1 MVYFKEYKV
10 AWEGRVM
17 RKKIL
22 LVGGL
27 VALLGFSACDES
39 TEDDGKIEAP
49 FSSDEAVGDMLYT
62 DAETKLS
69 ESGFTNVKTVP
80 IEDLITGWLTD
91 DGEIES
97 ISIDGDTEFSIGDR
111 FNPGVEV
118 EIQYHTFP
126 SDTKSD
132 EETSE
137 GHENNV
143 SQSDSETTEEPP
155 NITVDNNSEFSA
167 VLNNNTDDD
176 SPYITFANKYNNQI
190 IELDGHIEYLGLY
203 DDYDTRWEAL
213 IVSGD
218 WAGWEASY
226 AGPVFKTQDFNMQ
239 EVKFEGLMETEIN
252 VHVVGRIM
260 EYNETQQLFF
270 IDPITITQ
278 R

>member
-1 MVYFKEYKV
+1 M
-10 AWEGRVM
+10 M
-17 RKKIL
+17 RKTFVGILIGLL
-22 LVGGL
+22 LVFAG
-27 VALLGFSACDES
+27 CDDS
-39 TEDDGKIEAP
+39 DEDDRKIEVP
-49 FSSDEAVGDMLYT
+49 FSSEDAVDNMLYT
-62 DAETKLS
+62 YAENELTN
-69 ESGFTNVKTVP
+69 SGFTNIKAVP
-80 IEDLITGWLTD
+80 IEDLIAGWLTK

-97 ISIDGDTEFSIGDR
+97 ISIDGYTDFISGRKYD
-111 FNPGVEV
+111 PGVEV

-126 SDTKSD
+126 SDTDDEDAESETEESSEESETDKED
-132 EETSE
+132 EE
-137 GHENNV
+137 V
-143 SQSDSETTEEPP
+143 P

-176 SPYITFANKYNNQI
+176 SPYITFTDKYNNRI
-190 IELDGHIEYLGLY
+190 IEFDGHIEYLGLY
-203 DDYDTRWEAL
+203 ENYDTRWEAL

-218 WAGWEASY
+218 WGGREASY
-226 AGPVFKTQDFNMQ
+226 TGPVFKTQDFNMQ

>member
-1 MVYFKEYKV
+1 MK
-10 AWEGRVM
+10 
-17 RKKIL
+17 KKIL
-22 LVGGL
+22 LVGVL

-39 TEDDGKIEAP
+39 IEDDGKIEVS
-49 FSSDEAVGDMLYT
+49 FSSDEAVGDMLYA

-97 ISIDGDTEFSIGDR
+97 ISIDGDTEFSNGER
-111 FNPGVEV
+111 FDPGVEV

-137 GHENNV
+137 EPENND

-203 DDYDTRWEAL
+203 DDYNTRWEAL

-226 AGPVFKTQDFNMQ
+226 TGPVFKTQDFNMQ

-252 VHVVGRIM
+252 IHVVGRIM

>member
-1 MVYFKEYKV
+1 
-10 AWEGRVM
+10 M
-17 RKKIL
+17 RKKML
-22 LVGGL
+22 LVGAL

-39 TEDDGKIEAP
+39 TEDDGKIEVP
-49 FSSDEAVGDMLYT
+49 FSSDEAVDGMLYT

-69 ESGFTNVKTVP
+69 ESGFTNINTVP
-80 IEDLITGWLTD
+80 IEDLVTGWLTS

-97 ISIDGDTEFSIGDR
+97 ISIDGDAEFSNGER
-111 FNPGVEV
+111 FDPGVEV

-126 SDTKSD
+126 SDTESESNSEEAASD

-137 GHENNV
+137 GPEDND
-143 SQSDSETTEEPP
+143 SQSDAETTEEVS
-155 NITVDNNSEFSA
+155 NITVDNNPDFLA

-176 SPYITFANKYNNQI
+176 SSYIAFADKYDYQI
-190 IELDGHIEYLGLY
+190 IEFDGHIEYLGLY
-203 DDYDTRWEAL
+203 ENYGTRWEAL

-226 AGPVFKTQDFNMQ
+226 TGPVFKTQDFNMQ